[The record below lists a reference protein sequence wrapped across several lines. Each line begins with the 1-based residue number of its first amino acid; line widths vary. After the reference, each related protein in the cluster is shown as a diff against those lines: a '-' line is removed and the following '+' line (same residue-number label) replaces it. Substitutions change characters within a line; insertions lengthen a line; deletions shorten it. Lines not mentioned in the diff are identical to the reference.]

1 LKVGGLLLFACP
13 NGKGFDNE
21 MLGYASSSIYNE
33 HVNLFNPHSVAM
45 LLECVGF
52 EVLSSETPER
62 LDCELVRSAAIA
74 NKVDFTGV
82 LFC

>member
-1 LKVGGLLLFACP
+1 MLF
-13 NGKGFDNE
+13 
-21 MLGYASSSIYNE
+21 
-33 HVNLFNPHSVAM
+33 
-45 LLECVGF
+45 ECVGF